1 LGNTA
6 PAAAAA
12 MATSSRRSA
21 AALSA
26 AARERATEYVS
37 ERKPMVTADGE
48 AADLGDDLE
57 IDRTRAAVDCA
68 IQRLRQ
74 SNDELL
80 GRSMRTKGQCCRRC
94 CCCCCCLLLL
104 LALAGAIIKALLDH
118 EGPLALPEKSP
129 VRLWPRLI
137 ASSQLFNLVLQPSA
151 TSRKGREYFEQQ
163 LPLLEASAR
172 SFDCLDYWCKNL
184 TVPSMEANWLP
195 GLQKYE
201 WYSLLTYRYDMML
214 EKMRADPR
222 ADDFRMEKNKCDM
235 YDWYALNGFR
245 AMRVIYRWSARGEW
259 GTSPASGAQQVVTD
273 LLENRTGH
281 DFPMYL
287 KMCHLTQGWQR
298 ATRRLKSREELEAN
312 RAEVEDWIGKLWAVH
327 PDDWERPWAA
337 AHNMLTDTLSPGAL
351 VQELYPGNFVGN
363 YDPAAEEVGAV
374 VELKT
379 YVIWGHAY
387 MGSIHDILLL
397 RDGTMEDYHDQWLSM
412 LHGHVSSKVLQWVVT
427 EGHLERAFFMAETA
441 ALVAGMDMVRMDFF
455 LRKGDPAGIVFNEDS
470 ISSARS
476 PIYHHH
482 FDHMSYA
489 WARGHVERWYR
500 PFDAGGKRTY
510 ELSLHNE
517 VVPNKQRIRLKLA
530 SNAALA
536 EEVGLHMSSRS
547 SQPPPPPPTP
557 APALTV
563 PTTPYGSCWMQHPSG
578 CPCAAGSGC
587 RTANSTAYFPV
598 GWNRD
603 TYGENNLNSRTF
615 EGCMARAIGENAW
628 CGTTNVETYYV
639 PFPSP
644 SPPP

>member
-1 LGNTA
+1 
-6 PAAAAA
+6 

-80 GRSMRTKGQCCRRC
+80 GRSKRTKGQCCRRR

-184 TVPSMEANWLP
+184 TVPSMETNWFP

-259 GTSPASGAQQVVTD
+259 GPTGGHRPA
-273 LLENRTGH
+273 RK
-281 DFPMYL
+281 P
-287 KMCHLTQGWQR
+287 
-298 ATRRLKSREELEAN
+298 
-312 RAEVEDWIGKLWAVH
+312 
-327 PDDWERPWAA
+327 
-337 AHNMLTDTLSPGAL
+337 
-351 VQELYPGNFVGN
+351 
-363 YDPAAEEVGAV
+363 
-374 VELKT
+374 
-379 YVIWGHAY
+379 
-387 MGSIHDILLL
+387 
-397 RDGTMEDYHDQWLSM
+397 
-412 LHGHVSSKVLQWVVT
+412 HG
-427 EGHLERAFFMAETA
+427 
-441 ALVAGMDMVRMDFF
+441 
-455 LRKGDPAGIVFNEDS
+455 P
-470 ISSARS
+470 
-476 PIYHHH
+476 
-482 FDHMSYA
+482 
-489 WARGHVERWYR
+489 
-500 PFDAGGKRTY
+500 
-510 ELSLHNE
+510 
-517 VVPNKQRIRLKLA
+517 
-530 SNAALA
+530 
-536 EEVGLHMSSRS
+536 
-547 SQPPPPPPTP
+547 
-557 APALTV
+557 
-563 PTTPYGSCWMQHPSG
+563 
-578 CPCAAGSGC
+578 
-587 RTANSTAYFPV
+587 
-598 GWNRD
+598 
-603 TYGENNLNSRTF
+603 
-615 EGCMARAIGENAW
+615 
-628 CGTTNVETYYV
+628 
-639 PFPSP
+639 
-644 SPPP
+644 